1 MKLSYLVK
9 GLCFLFII
17 CLLFIPTSSNA
28 QQKAI
33 TLKVTHFFPAGHD
46 QHKLFDEWAKELEKK
61 TNGQVKVT
69 VFAGGTLSPAPQQYD
84 AVVKGIADVGNHVV
98 GYTVGRFP
106 LMEGIDL
113 PFGYP
118 SGTVV
123 TKMANAFYAKFK
135 PKEMDGVK
143 VLWFHAQSPG
153 ILHTK
158 AKPVNNLED
167 LRGMKIRTF
176 GTNAKFMGN
185 LGGTPVAM
193 PMGDVYD
200 AMAKGVVEGFMANY
214 EVMDGWA
221 LGDQVRYSTEDFG
234 TAYTALFLVCMN
246 KKKFE
251 SLPKDVQA
259 VIDQMSPQYI
269 EKFAKMWD
277 FISDRGKDF
286 LVKKG
291 GKIISL
297 SKEEQQRWVDKG
309 AKPLFEDY
317 IKAMKA
323 KNLPGDEAVKFIQ
336 DYLKPYKK

>member
-1 MKLSYLVK
+1 MKRFAVILGIVVAFMFS
-9 GLCFLFII
+9 
-17 CLLFIPTSSNA
+17 LLFVPAPGHA
-28 QQKAI
+28 QQKVIA
-33 TLKVTHFFPAGHD
+33 LKVTHFFPAGHD
-46 QHKLFDEWAKELEKK
+46 QHKLLDEWGKELEKR
-61 TNGQVKVT
+61 TNGKVKVT
-69 VFAGGTLSPAPQQYD
+69 IFAGGTLSPAPQVYD
-84 AVVKGIADVGNHVV
+84 AVVKGIADVGNHVI

-106 LMEGIDL
+106 LLEGIDL

-123 TKMANAFYAKFK
+123 TKMSNAFYAKFK
-135 PKEMDGVK
+135 PKETEGVK
-143 VLWFHAQSPG
+143 VLWFHAQAPG

-158 AKPVNNLED
+158 AKPVNNLEE
-167 LRGMKIRTF
+167 LKGMKIRTF
-176 GTNAKFMGN
+176 GTNAKFLGY

-234 TAYTALFLVCMN
+234 SAYTALFMVCMN
-246 KKKFE
+246 KKKWE
-251 SLPKDVQA
+251 SLPKDVQT
-259 VIDQMSPQYI
+259 VIDQMSPEYI

-277 FISDRGKDF
+277 FISQRGKDF

-297 SKEEQQRWVDKG
+297 SKEEQARWVEKG
-309 AKPLFEDY
+309 AKPLFEEY
-317 IKAMKA
+317 VKNMKA
-323 KNLPGDEAVKFIQ
+323 KNLPGEEAVKFIQ
-336 DYLKPYKK
+336 DYLKPYKH

>member
-1 MKLSYLVK
+1 MKRSGVTLGIIAVFLV
-9 GLCFLFII
+9 
-17 CLLFIPTSSNA
+17 CLLFSAGQVQA

-33 TLKVTHFFPAGHD
+33 ALKLTHFFPVGHD
-46 QHKLFDEWAKELEKK
+46 QHKLLDEWGKDLEKR
-61 TNGQVKVT
+61 TNGKVKVT
-69 VFAGGTLSPAPQQYD
+69 VYAGGTLSPAPQQYD
-84 AVVKGIADVGNHVV
+84 AVVKGIADVGNHVI

-106 LMEGIDL
+106 LLEGIDL

-118 SGTVV
+118 SGTAA
-123 TKMANAFYAKFK
+123 TKVANAFYAKFK
-135 PKEMDGVK
+135 PKETEGVK
-143 VLWFHAQSPG
+143 VLWFHAQAPG

-158 AKPVNNLED
+158 AKAVNNLEE
-167 LRGMKIRTF
+167 LKGMKIRTF
-176 GTNAKFMGN
+176 GTNAKFLGN

-221 LGDQVRYSTEDFG
+221 LGDQVRYSTENYDS
-234 TAYTALFLVCMN
+234 AYTALFMVCMN

-259 VIDQMSPQYI
+259 VIDQMSPEYI

-277 FISDRGKDF
+277 FISQRGKDF

-291 GKIISL
+291 GKIITL

-309 AKPLFEDY
+309 AKPLFEEY
-317 IKAMKA
+317 IKNMKA
-323 KNLPGDEAVKFIQ
+323 KNLPGEEAVKFIQ
-336 DYLKPYKK
+336 DTLKPYKK